1 MLPSQKNNLKH
12 DTCMAIDKKRKAW
25 QEIWIC
31 TFSVNF
37 FTAIKRHKDAIGKKG
52 AYTGFSFPNL
62 KFTTKIWNDYEIF
75 GYD

>member
-1 MLPSQKNNLKH
+1 MTGNL
-12 DTCMAIDKKRKAW
+12 DLYFLC
-25 QEIWIC
+25 Q
-31 TFSVNF
+31 FS
-37 FTAIKRHKDAIGKKG
+37 TAIRRHKDAICKKG

>member
-1 MLPSQKNNLKH
+1 MTGNL
-12 DTCMAIDKKRKAW
+12 DLYFLC
-25 QEIWIC
+25 Q
-31 TFSVNF
+31 FS
-37 FTAIKRHKDAIGKKG
+37 TAIGDKDAIGKKG

>member
-1 MLPSQKNNLKH
+1 MTGNL
-12 DTCMAIDKKRKAW
+12 DLYFLC
-25 QEIWIC
+25 Q
-31 TFSVNF
+31 F